1 MRLRR
6 ALSVA
11 VIVVT
16 VGAAVAPRGAEAARQ
31 PFLWG
36 AATSSYQVEGGITN
50 NDYDFFNRSP
60 IVQDT
65 VRTNSRAVGPSV
77 ELSPAGEAV
86 RAWQPRYYRRDFD
99 NARLLGLNSVR
110 ISLEWARLEPADDRW
125 NEGAFAAYGRMLDAM
140 RARGLRPVLTLNL
153 SVDQSAALSTELRG
167 FHLQMG

>member
-16 VGAAVAPRGAEAARQ
+16 VGAAVAARGAEAARQ

-77 ELSPAGEAV
+77 ELSPAGE
-86 RAWQPRYYRRDFD
+86 RF
-99 NARLLGLNSVR
+99 ARG
-110 ISLEWARLEPADDRW
+110 SLATTGVTSTTPACSAST
-125 NEGAFAAYGRMLDAM
+125 AFASASNGRGWSRRTTAGTKEPSP
-140 RARGLRPVLTLNL
+140 RTGGC
-153 SVDQSAALSTELRG
+153 STRCAHVACG
-167 FHLQMG
+167 RS